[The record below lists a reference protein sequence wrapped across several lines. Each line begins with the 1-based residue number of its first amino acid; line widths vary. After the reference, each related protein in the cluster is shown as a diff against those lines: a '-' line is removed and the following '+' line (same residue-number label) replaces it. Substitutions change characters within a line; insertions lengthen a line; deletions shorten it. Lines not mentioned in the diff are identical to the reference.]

1 MARTAAIDRSPTP
14 EQVRL
19 LLYLPAIA
27 IFSQFQTDNP
37 KQKMRRHKWGT
48 SVVEQATMEVGH
60 SKRATIR
67 PPQRED

>member
-1 MARTAAIDRSPTP
+1 MARTVAIDPSPTP

-19 LLYLPAIA
+19 PLHLSVIA
-27 IFSQFQTDNP
+27 IFSEFQTDNP
-37 KQKMRRHKWGT
+37 KQKMRRHKWET

-60 SKRATIR
+60 SKRATIC